1 LSTTELSARSTCAAL
16 VITCSDFRF
25 KSAERAFLEAS
36 GLTDDFDLIARPGAA
51 RSLVAPR
58 SAAAGETME
67 EEVRLLW
74 SLHRFTRILLVNHLS
89 CRAYDDIAT
98 STNERDV
105 HGDHLRGAARALEGR
120 FAGVHVEAY
129 LADVEGDGGFR
140 VRPVT

>member
-1 LSTTELSARSTCAAL
+1 

-36 GLTDDFDLIARPGAA
+36 ELADDYDLIARPGAA

-58 SAAAGETME
+58 SAVVGHTME

-74 SLHRFTRILLVNHLS
+74 SLHRFTRILLLNHVS

-98 STNERDV
+98 SENEREV
-105 HGDHLRGAARALEGR
+105 HAGHLRRAASVLDGR
-120 FAGVHVEAY
+120 FAGVRVEAY
-129 LADVEGDGGFR
+129 LADVDDGGIA
-140 VRPVT
+140 VRAVE

>member
-1 LSTTELSARSTCAAL
+1 LSTIDLTARSTCDAL

-36 GLTDDFDLIARPGAA
+36 DLTDDYDLIARPGAA

-58 SAAAGETME
+58 SAEAGRTME
-67 EEVRLLW
+67 EELRLLW

-98 STNERDV
+98 SANEREV
-105 HGDHLRGAARALEGR
+105 HADHLRGAARALEGR
-120 FAGVHVEAY
+120 FAGVRIETY
-129 LADVEGDGGFR
+129 LMGIKDG
-140 VRPVT
+140 RPVIRPLD